1 MDAGKVREQERKRK
15 LCLAGTKTISRAKAS
30 IKKYLKQKKASYF

>member
-1 MDAGKVREQERKRK
+1 MDAGKVREQERK

-30 IKKYLKQKKASYF
+30 IKKYIL